1 MDISLSSVHSIGV
14 SYFTIRHNIIP
25 ISNPLFE
32 WMV

>member
-14 SYFTIRHNIIP
+14 SYFTIRYNIIP
-25 ISNPLFE
+25 INHSLFE